1 MMDISPRKLLTLRST
16 GKIPYSSKP
25 PGISEWHN
33 SENQFIVFRTYG
45 KSIQRNHMMDVIM
58 VAVLLVCFG
67 SMKLFAD
74 WCEKQV
80 KVQRVKEDEES

>member
-1 MMDISPRKLLTLRST
+1 
-16 GKIPYSSKP
+16 
-25 PGISEWHN
+25 
-33 SENQFIVFRTYG
+33 
-45 KSIQRNHMMDVIM
+45 MDVIM

-80 KVQRVKEDEES
+80 KVQRIMILLGAIIILLAGYLVYALVYPEKL

>member
-1 MMDISPRKLLTLRST
+1 
-16 GKIPYSSKP
+16 
-25 PGISEWHN
+25 
-33 SENQFIVFRTYG
+33 
-45 KSIQRNHMMDVIM
+45 MMDVIM

-80 KVQRVKEDEES
+80 KVQKVKEDEES

>member
-1 MMDISPRKLLTLRST
+1 MITEENSLQQISAKYRFRKK
-16 GKIPYSSKP
+16 G
-25 PGISEWHN
+25 E
-33 SENQFIVFRTYG
+33 YG

-80 KVQRVKEDEES
+80 KVQKVKEDEES

>member
-1 MMDISPRKLLTLRST
+1 MITEENSLQQISAKYRFRKK
-16 GKIPYSSKP
+16 G
-25 PGISEWHN
+25 E
-33 SENQFIVFRTYG
+33 YG
-45 KSIQRNHMMDVIM
+45 KSINKKSYDGCIM

-80 KVQRVKEDEES
+80 KVQKVKEDEES